1 MVFQNGTNGSAA
13 RFNYHDPLTTT
24 TANTTTD
31 LDEDDDL
38 ILSLSLED
46 DADLDEDDE
55 VRTWAAWGLSL
66 KDVYQF
72 PQIPSPNALSFLKDV
87 SIITIF
93 LLGHP
98 PLDSQISSLFIFG
111 FPSSSGTDVI

>member
-1 MVFQNGTNGSAA
+1 MSFAKQNGTNGSAA
-13 RFNYHDPLTTT
+13 RFNYHAGDPLTTT

-55 VRTWAAWGLSL
+55 VRYGGL
-66 KDVYQF
+66 
-72 PQIPSPNALSFLKDV
+72 FLKDV
-87 SIITIF
+87 
-93 LLGHP
+93 G
-98 PLDSQISSLFIFG
+98 
-111 FPSSSGTDVI
+111 

>member
-1 MVFQNGTNGSAA
+1 MAFQNGTNGSAA
-13 RFNYHDPLTTT
+13 RFNYPGHDPLTTT

-55 VRTWAAWGLSL
+55 VRYVGL
-66 KDVYQF
+66 
-72 PQIPSPNALSFLKDV
+72 FLKDV
-87 SIITIF
+87 
-93 LLGHP
+93 G
-98 PLDSQISSLFIFG
+98 
-111 FPSSSGTDVI
+111 